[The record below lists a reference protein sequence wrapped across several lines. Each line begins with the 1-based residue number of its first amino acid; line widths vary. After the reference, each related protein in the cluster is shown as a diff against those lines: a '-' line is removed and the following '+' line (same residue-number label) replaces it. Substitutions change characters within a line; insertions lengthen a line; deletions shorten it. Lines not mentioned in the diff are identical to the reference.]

1 MPKNLLSRL
10 PNKKYIISVI
20 GKNPKINIWELNT
33 MINLLYKH
41 NDFTIKYYII
51 IKMINEFNWLKNTVN
66 KNKYFEK

>member
-1 MPKNLLSRL
+1 
-10 PNKKYIISVI
+10 
-20 GKNPKINIWELNT
+20 